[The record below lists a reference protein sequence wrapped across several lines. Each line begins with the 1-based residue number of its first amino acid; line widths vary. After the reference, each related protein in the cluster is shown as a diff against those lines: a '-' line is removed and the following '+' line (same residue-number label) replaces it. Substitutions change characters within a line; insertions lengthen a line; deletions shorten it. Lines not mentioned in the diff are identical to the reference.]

1 MVEVLLPGY
10 YVPSLIGVACDSRV
24 INDMLKVRP
33 ATSHCHALPSGSLV
47 LPRCYL
53 QLVCPR
59 LSNHF
64 DLLSMP
70 LDLVVNEWLM
80 CAFATLYPSHT
91 VLHLWDAMLLEVQQ
105 SRPCAAPAVV
115 DSILLTQSCYVL
127 YCTGVRAA
135 AGSCGGTCGLPSRQ
149 AVKVQEHGRSH
160 DVHQGVACW
169 DSQQPRRCRVCL
181 QDCSCRWVR
190 THCRS
195 AHEGTNAALLLQH
208 ESHFSNAQPS
218 DALPCL
224 ALLCMANSTG
234 RRLGRVSM
242 GCVLEN

>member
-1 MVEVLLPGY
+1 MFGVRNAGKNEATAFGVLANMVEVLLPGY

-33 ATSHCHALPSGSLV
+33 ATSHCRARPSGSPV
-47 LPRCYL
+47 LLRCYL

-105 SRPCAAPAVV
+105 SRPRAAPTVV
-115 DSILLTQSCYVL
+115 DSILLTQSCYYVL
-127 YCTGVRAA
+127 YRGQ
-135 AGSCGGTCGLPSRQ
+135 SC
-149 AVKVQEHGRSH
+149 
-160 DVHQGVACW
+160 CW
-169 DSQQPRRCRVCL
+169 QLWWRMWFAFET
-181 QDCSCRWVR
+181 SC
-190 THCRS
+190 
-195 AHEGTNAALLLQH
+195 
-208 ESHFSNAQPS
+208 
-218 DALPCL
+218 
-224 ALLCMANSTG
+224 
-234 RRLGRVSM
+234 
-242 GCVLEN
+242 